1 MRYPLTL
8 PKARRESIGLKR
20 LAYKY
25 GIVCIV
31 SLAFLMACSDTP
43 TPTPTNTHT
52 ATSTATPTPTYTPA
66 PTPPPT
72 STSTPTQTHTPTP
85 SNTPTFAPTSTLTPT
100 LTATNTPTPTP
111 TNTPPPTPTNTPTL
125 TPTSTH
131 TPTPIPTNTPTPT
144 PTITPTPTPT
154 ITPTP
159 TPTNTPTPTPTP
171 RSVVLNLSAQSPSS
185 ILVTWKLNLGDV
197 TELSLYRGDELA
209 TTFGPKSIAYHD
221 TGLAPNTP
229 YKYRLVVGQ
238 RNEQSVAA
246 EGIAATLAHPPRFTE
261 QTRTHWNGF
270 QVPIID
276 ELNPD
281 HTEYQVA
288 VERDGRPV
296 EVSQWSDSRC
306 RTFDD
311 LEPNR
316 QYDISIH
323 ARNLDGALAPATKF
337 AGMDEDVVPSYH
349 TRTLPASDDPW
360 VKARVREISQI
371 YGLTDA
377 AKQWI
382 DNDIHIEWRREE
394 YGAFSHRFG
403 GYVGVGHSEPSAIM
417 HEVMHV
423 FWPHWT
429 GFSQPCDKMNVYTFR
444 RDIAQFLI
452 DFRKLDESDI
462 ANEWEPWRPYYE
474 WLVEF
479 VEADTPDG
487 ENAWEILE
495 RREFHKLEGSFYHIM
510 ETTLPHN
517 AFGKMSLIPPP
528 IRNYV
533 QGFIEEGESAT
544 WEEHLHWWVHL
555 PPEDGRLWY
564 QTQGPGPRAIHTGSP
579 VRTRIPE
586 PIRSV
591 MWAADRQRLVDFIDN
606 LENVPSRERS
616 DAPAEF
622 WNIYHKHYLPLIP
635 IYLSEMES
643 SVGLTLD
650 SANLDAVIEILESMW
665 RLQRNGRNLIELISN
680 ADGIKETQRT
690 ALLWAIGEPELLQS
704 ISGGGGQTCGLRLNG
719 TPMCWGRD
727 EYGLTSPPKDQVLE
741 SISSGGGHTCGL
753 RPNGTPV
760 CWGRDPDGQASPPK
774 DEVFQ
779 SISSGGSHT
788 CALRPNGTPV
798 CWGFNWRRAASPP
811 KDEVFQSISSG
822 GNHTC
827 ALRPNGAP
835 VCWGSD
841 SDGQISPP
849 GDEIFESISS
859 GWSHT
864 CALRPNGTPVCWGS
878 DSDGQSS
885 PPKDEVFKSISS
897 KGVVHTCALR
907 MDGTPVCWG
916 REEEGQSSP
925 PVGEV
930 FISVSSGYRHTC
942 GLRADG
948 AVLCWGDNRHGRARG
963 PFRPIEAAR

>member
-66 PTPPPT
+66 STPPPT
-72 STSTPTQTHTPTP
+72 STSTPTHTHTPTP

-100 LTATNTPTPTP
+100 PTPTNTPTPTP
-111 TNTPPPTPTNTPTL
+111 TN
-125 TPTSTH
+125 
-131 TPTPIPTNTPTPT
+131 
-144 PTITPTPTPT
+144 TPTPTPT

-171 RSVVLNLSAQSPSS
+171 RPVVLNLSAQSPSS
-185 ILVTWKLNLGDV
+185 ILVTWKLNIGDA

-209 TTFGPKSIAYHD
+209 TTFGPESIAYHD

-238 RNEQSVAA
+238 RNEQIVAA

-281 HTEYQVA
+281 HTEYRVTVQ
-288 VERDGRPV
+288 RDGRPV
-296 EVSQWSDSRC
+296 PAEVSEWSASRC

-311 LEPNR
+311 LEPDR
-316 QYDISIH
+316 WYDVSIE

-337 AGMDEDVVPSYH
+337 AGMDEDVVPSYR

-394 YGAFSHRFG
+394 YGWFGYIIG
-403 GYVGVGHSEPSAIM
+403 GYVGVGHSKPSGIM
-417 HEVMHV
+417 HEVMHA

-429 GFSQPCDKMNVYTFR
+429 GFSEPCDKMNVYTFR
-444 RDIAQFLI
+444 RDVAQFLI
-452 DFRKLDESDI
+452 DFRKRDEPDI
-462 ANEWEPWRPYYE
+462 PNEWEPWRPYYE

-479 VEADTPDG
+479 AEANTPDG
-487 ENAWEILE
+487 ENAWDILE
-495 RREFHKLEGSFYHIM
+495 RREFHKLEGLFYHIM
-510 ETTLPHN
+510 ETNLPLHSDR
-517 AFGKMSLIPPP
+517 KMSLIPPP
-528 IRNYV
+528 LQKYV

-544 WEEHLHWWVHL
+544 WAEHLDWLSWL
-555 PPEDGRLWY
+555 APDDRRLWN
-564 QTQGPGPRAIHTGSP
+564 QTRSWHPPTTLTGTPSS
-579 VRTRIPE
+579 TQIPE

-591 MWAADRQRLVDFIDN
+591 MWAADRQQLVDFINN
-606 LENVPSRERS
+606 LENVPSWEYW

-622 WNIYHKHYLPLIP
+622 RNTYRKHYLPLIP
-635 IYLSEMES
+635 IYLSEMDS

-650 SANLDAVIEILESMW
+650 TANLDAVIEILESMW
-665 RLQRNGRNLIELISN
+665 ILQRDDRNLIEMISN
-680 ADGIKETQRT
+680 ADGIREAQRT
-690 ALLWAIGEPELLQS
+690 ALLWAAREPEL
-704 ISGGGGQTCGLRLNG
+704 
-719 TPMCWGRD
+719 
-727 EYGLTSPPKDQVLE
+727 LE
-741 SISSGGGHTCGL
+741 SISSGDGHTCAL
-753 RPNGTPV
+753 TSNGIPV
-760 CWGRDPDGQASPPK
+760 CWGHDIYGRASPPK

-779 SISSGGSHT
+779 SISSGWIHT
-788 CALRPNGTPV
+788 CALRLDGTPV
-798 CWGFNWRRAASPP
+798 CWGNN
-811 KDEVFQSISSG
+811 EQ
-822 GNHTC
+822 
-827 ALRPNGAP
+827 
-835 VCWGSD
+835 
-841 SDGQISPP
+841 
-849 GDEIFESISS
+849 
-859 GWSHT
+859 
-864 CALRPNGTPVCWGS
+864 
-878 DSDGQSS
+878 GQSS
-885 PPKDEVFKSISS
+885 PPAGEVFKSISS
-897 KGVVHTCALR
+897 GGLHTCALR
-907 MDGTPVCWG
+907 IDGTPVCWG
-916 REEEGQSSP
+916 GNTHGQASP
-925 PVGEV
+925 PPNKI
-930 FISVSSGYRHTC
+930 FTSISSGGYHTCALRPDGTPICWGSNAHGQAFPEEDKVFASISSGWIYTCALRPDGTPICWGSNEYGQASPPPDETFTSISSGWIHTCALRLDGMPICWGSNEYNQAWPPPNETFTSISSSDIYTC
-942 GLRADG
+942 GLHADG
-948 AVLCWGDNRHGRARG
+948 TVLCWGGQALR